1 MNFLSVERL
10 SKSYGERLLFKDL
23 TFGITQG
30 QKIGLIAPNG
40 SGKSTLLDIMVG
52 KTLPDTG
59 VVAIKKNL
67 LIGYLEQN
75 PDFLSYLLTSD
86 YLYDSPYEPCKI
98 WKTYLDSLE
107 KPLTSE
113 EYQKLMD
120 KMEEYQVW
128 NYESRMKEIL
138 NRLGLNLQMYI
149 ENLSG
154 GQKKRLALAK
164 LLINQPD
171 LLILDEPT
179 NHLDLEM
186 IEWLENY
193 LQQSAVTLF
202 LVTHDRYFLEN
213 VCTHILELYQGKLYI
228 YEGNYQYYLEQKTH
242 RHELFLKEIEKSQN
256 AYRKELEWIRRQPK
270 ARTTKSKS
278 RIEAFHEIA
287 QKAFQKIENKKVEIE
302 IDMERMGS
310 KILEIDNISKS
321 YENKILFTKFSYKFK
336 QGEKVGIIGKNGSG
350 KSTFIKILL
359 SEIKPDTGKVVWG
372 ETIKYAY
379 FSQEGL
385 QTLEDKRVIEVVKD
399 IAEYIPLKKGRKL
412 SVSQLLEKFLF
423 RHDQHYTLVSQ
434 LSGGEKRRL
443 YLVTLLMKNP
453 NFLILDEPTNDL
465 DIDTLTVL
473 EDFLEDYHGCIL
485 VVSHDRYFMDR
496 IVEHLFVLGELENG
510 EIKDFPGNYTEF
522 LAWKEVNLSN
532 KTITSREEKAT
543 IEKKDRSLNSFS
555 TVKKLSYKEQ
565 RELQQIE
572 QALPELERQQKEL
585 AIKMSQSLTFE
596 EIQKISHEYEKV
608 TQKIEEYTIRWLEL
622 SEKF

>member
-75 PDFLSYLLTSD
+75 PDFLSYFLTSD